1 MRFKQEHDKRF
12 KLRPEQR
19 VEIKDLFSKGYTNK
33 RLSEMFKVSTSTIT
47 CITRDKPSNKPRD
60 WRKYYKREQHT
71 QVVRDI
77 NARKRALGYQI

>member
-19 VEIKDLFSKGYTNK
+19 VEIKDLFSKGYSNK

-77 NARKRALGYQI
+77 NTRKKLLGYN

>member
-1 MRFKQEHDKRF
+1 MRFKQGHDKRY

-19 VEIKDLFSKGYTNK
+19 VEIKDLFSKGYSNK

-77 NARKRALGYQI
+77 NARKKFLGYT